1 MRVLLDTHVFLWWV
15 NDSPRLGREAR
26 AVISNI
32 DNQLLLSAASGWEI
46 AIKAGLGKLEV
57 ADDISSFIFE
67 QMRLNA
73 VDELPVLITHTLH
86 AASLPNLHRDPFDRM
101 LIAQAQLEK
110 LPILTGDEKFGAY
123 SVEVI
128 EA

>member
-26 AVISNI
+26 DVISNI
-32 DNQLLLSAASGWEI
+32 DNQLFLSAASGWEI

-67 QMRLNA
+67 QMRLNV
-73 VDELPVLITHTLH
+73 VDELPVLITHALH
-86 AASLPNLHRDPFDRM
+86 AANLPNLHRDPFDRM

-110 LPILTGDEKFGAY
+110 LPILTGDEKFDGY
-123 SVEVI
+123 PVEII

>member
-15 NDSPRLGREAR
+15 NDNPRLGREAR
-26 AVISNI
+26 DVISNI
-32 DNQLLLSAASGWEI
+32 NNQLLLSAASGWEI

-73 VDELPVLITHTLH
+73 VDELPVLITHALH
-86 AASLPNLHRDPFDRM
+86 AANLPNLHRDPFDRM

-123 SVEVI
+123 PIDII